1 MRPNNLLENSMPD
14 ESYICLVVSRIN
26 SPRKWSAARRK
37 GGSFEFVEVGLVSS
51 DSAGVMDELSVWS
64 KSTMASE
71 RSVRYGNR
79 AREQVF

>member
-1 MRPNNLLENSMPD
+1 
-14 ESYICLVVSRIN
+14 
-26 SPRKWSAARRK
+26 
-37 GGSFEFVEVGLVSS
+37 VGLVSS